1 VNAAADR
8 GTGAGSTPRADGR
21 APFVARCAAQVNL
34 TATMSVKANMNKKL
48 AVACLMTVV
57 LWGGPGVRS
66 AWAGGH
72 GWTGGH
78 GGSAGHG
85 DFHGH
90 DGFRRHGGFHGDF
103 GFFIGAPLFWP
114 PPYYPYY
121 GYPYDYPPAV
131 VIERQPQVYIQ
142 REPYYWYYC
151 PEPSGYYPY
160 VQNCPRGWQQVVPSA
175 PPQ

>member
-1 VNAAADR
+1 
-8 GTGAGSTPRADGR
+8 
-21 APFVARCAAQVNL
+21 
-34 TATMSVKANMNKKL
+34 
-48 AVACLMTVV
+48 MTVL

-85 DFHGH
+85 GFHGRHDFHGHGGFHGH
-90 DGFRRHGGFHGDF
+90 DGFRGRF

-121 GYPYDYPPAV
+121 DYPYYGYPYPYPSAV
-131 VIERQPQVYIQ
+131 VIERQPQAYIQ

>member
-1 VNAAADR
+1 VNGGESASRTAEA
-8 GTGAGSTPRADGR
+8 
-21 APFVARCAAQVNL
+21 NL
-34 TATMSVKANMNKKL
+34 AIIMSIKVSMNNRL

-57 LWGGPGVRS
+57 LWCGPGVRS

-78 GGSAGHG
+78 GGSGGHG
-85 DFHGH
+85 DFHGRHDFHGH
-90 DGFRRHGGFHGDF
+90 DGFRRHGGFRGDDWDDDFRGRF

-131 VIERQPQVYIQ
+131 VVERQPQVYIQ
-142 REPYYWYYC
+142 REPSYYWYYC

>member
-1 VNAAADR
+1 
-8 GTGAGSTPRADGR
+8 
-21 APFVARCAAQVNL
+21 
-34 TATMSVKANMNKKL
+34 
-48 AVACLMTVV
+48 MTVL

-85 DFHGH
+85 GFHGRHDFHGHGGFHGH
-90 DGFRRHGGFHGDF
+90 DGFRGRF

-114 PPYYPYY
+114 PPYYPSY
-121 GYPYDYPPAV
+121 GYPYRYPPAV
-131 VIERQPQVYIQ
+131 VIERQPQMYIQ

>member
-1 VNAAADR
+1 
-8 GTGAGSTPRADGR
+8 
-21 APFVARCAAQVNL
+21 
-34 TATMSVKANMNKKL
+34 MSVEANMNNKL

-57 LWGGPGVRS
+57 LWGGPGVS
-66 AWAGGH
+66 NAWAGGH
-72 GWTGGH
+72 GGIHAVAGPMGTAGSISTAGPIGTVGSGTAVHRH
-78 GGSAGHG
+78 GRS
-85 DFHGH
+85 HGH
-90 DGFRRHGGFHGDF
+90 F

-121 GYPYDYPPAV
+121 GYPYRYPPAV

>member
-1 VNAAADR
+1 
-8 GTGAGSTPRADGR
+8 
-21 APFVARCAAQVNL
+21 
-34 TATMSVKANMNKKL
+34 M
-48 AVACLMTVV
+48 
-57 LWGGPGVRS
+57 GPGVS
-66 AWAGGH
+66 NAWAGGH
-72 GWTGGH
+72 GGFH
-78 GGSAGHG
+78 AGGSHK
-85 DFHGH
+85 
-90 DGFRRHGGFHGDF
+90 HGGFHKHGRSHRHGRSHGHF
-103 GFFIGAPLFWP
+103 GFFIGAPLFWR

-121 GYPYDYPPAV
+121 DYPYRYPPAV

>member
-114 PPYYPYY
+114 PPYYP
-121 GYPYDYPPAV
+121 
-131 VIERQPQVYIQ
+131 
-142 REPYYWYYC
+142 
-151 PEPSGYYPY
+151 
-160 VQNCPRGWQQVVPSA
+160 
-175 PPQ
+175 